1 MEASDSSRSCGEEL
15 EPAVESLAK
24 RPAFSTAVLAELG
37 VKLVGLTFV
46 LDGVGG
52 LILNLITF
60 YVDRQNLI
68 AAGIEPEMHSL
79 TAGGLASSFF
89 YLFAGVYLVT
99 NGKAV
104 IELIL
109 MTDSKPNAGS
119 EVG

>member
-1 MEASDSSRSCGEEL
+1 MEASDPPLSRGEEL
-15 EPAVESLAK
+15 KPVVDSLAE
-24 RPAFSTAVLAELG
+24 RPAFKAAVLAELG
-37 VKLVGLTFV
+37 VKLVGLMFV

-68 AAGIEPEMHSL
+68 AAGIEPEMHSI
-79 TAGGLASSFF
+79 TAGGFASSFF
-89 YLFAGVYLVT
+89 YLFAGIYLVT

-109 MTDSKPNAGS
+109 MTDSKPDDGS